1 MNTVRG
7 EVQVGVVGLCRNDP
21 PGVPNE
27 PPYPIQICFS
37 HTDRGPVGLGQYD
50 GPGEY
55 CGPHTAPSVFL
66 ILVLWLVFCF

>member
-37 HTDRGPVGLGQYD
+37 HCGARGGVEGSKIDAGLANINFIYLSNKSKID
-50 GPGEY
+50 E
-55 CGPHTAPSVFL
+55 VKL
-66 ILVLWLVFCF
+66 IYI